1 MPDLIPTLRS
11 GLPAVLDD
19 AGDTAAR
26 RVIEFFTAEIRNKN
40 TREAYG
46 RAVRQFFDWAAGH
59 GLNLETIEPVH
70 VAAYVEQDDRSPATI
85 KQHLSA
91 ISRLYDWLVTGQ
103 VVDSNPA
110 APVRPPKLVVEEGKT
125 PVLTAEETRELLDSI
140 VEEDEESDDVGPL
153 RDRAIIAVMV
163 YSFARVSAVARL
175 DVADYY
181 RAGHRWKLHL
191 QEKGGKRRDIPVH
204 HKAGEY
210 LDAYLDAA
218 GIHEDKDAPLF
229 QSLKG
234 RTGQLTGR
242 RLAPDN
248 ILHMVK
254 RRASD
259 AGFDPDQV
267 CCHTFRGT
275 GITTYLENGGQL
287 ETAQHI
293 AGHASATTTK
303 LYDRRSQ
310 NVQQEEIERIRI

>member
-1 MPDLIPTLRS
+1 MPDLIPQLRTT
-11 GLPAVLDD
+11 LPAVLND
-19 AGDTAAR
+19 AGEQAGR

-40 TREAYG
+40 TRQAYG
-46 RAVRQFFDWAAGH
+46 RAVRQFFDWADGH
-59 GLNLETIEPVH
+59 GLTLETIEPVH
-70 VAAYVEQDDRSPATI
+70 VAAYVEQDDRAPATV

-103 VVDSNPA
+103 VVETNPA
-110 APVRPPKLVVEEGKT
+110 APVRPPKLVVDEGKT
-125 PVLTAEETRELLDSI
+125 PILTAGETRELLDAI
-140 VEEDEESDDVGPL
+140 AKTDIQDVGRL
-153 RDRAIIAVMV
+153 RDRAIIGVMT
-163 YSFARVSAVARL
+163 YTFARVSAVTRL
-175 DVADYY
+175 DVSDYY

-191 QEKGGKRRDIPVH
+191 QEKGGKRRDVPVH

-218 GIHEDKDAPLF
+218 GIREEKNTPLF
-229 QSLKG
+229 QSLN
-234 RTGQLTGR
+234 RSRDLTGR
-242 RLAPDN
+242 RLHPDN
-248 ILHMVK
+248 VLQMVK
-254 RRASD
+254 RRAED

-275 GITTYLENGGQL
+275 GITTYLENGGKL

-303 LYDRRSQ
+303 LYDRRNQ